1 MSSTGNT
8 DNTTGI
14 DPTRAEATA
23 PMVSG
28 IIIFLNGEDYI
39 EEAIQSVLAQT
50 FADWELILVDDGST
64 DGATAIARRYAEA
77 HPGRII
83 YTEHPG
89 HENRGMSASRNAGL
103 NLARGKYVSFLDAD
117 DIWLPERLE
126 HHVDILESH
135 PDVAMSMGP
144 TLLWSSWSTPK
155 GSGRKPWFAMDIP
168 TELGLPVMTP
178 LDPPIVA
185 IGFLEKHGG
194 NVPGICSLMV
204 RRDDV
209 LAVGGFEDA
218 FRTLY
223 EDQVFF
229 FKITLNRRVIATDRI
244 LDRYRQHP
252 GSACH
257 QAGGMSGDAKMR
269 PVFLEWLQDYLV
281 ANGFKSR
288 RLWKAFRGEML
299 RFDRPALWRIQ
310 NVPRDIVDQFNV
322 RSRKVV
328 IFILTPRFYTWLRR
342 KLRLSVV
349 DVHNVH

>member
-1 MSSTGNT
+1 M
-8 DNTTGI
+8 DAVQAA
-14 DPTRAEATA
+14 PA

-28 IIIFLNGEDYI
+28 IIIFLNGETYI

-50 FADWELILVDDGST
+50 LTDWELILVDDGST
-64 DGATAIARRYAEA
+64 DGATAIARKYAEDY
-77 HPGRII
+77 PGKII

-89 HENRGMSASRNAGL
+89 HQNCGMSASRNAGL
-103 NLARGKYVSFLDAD
+103 RLARGKYISFLDAD
-117 DIWLPERLE
+117 DIWLPERLS
-126 HHVDILESH
+126 HHVEILEAH
-135 PDVAMSMGP
+135 PDVVMSMGP
-144 TLLWSSWSTPK
+144 TLLWSSWSNPK
-155 GSGRKPWFAMDIP
+155 EAARRPWMAADIP

-178 LDPPIVA
+178 FEPPIVA

-204 RRDDV
+204 RREEL
-209 LAVGGFEDA
+209 LALGGFEDS

-229 FKITLNRRVIATDRI
+229 FKIGLNCRIIATDRI
-244 LDRYRQHP
+244 LDYYRQHP

-269 PVFLEWLQDYLV
+269 PVFLEWLQDYLID
-281 ANGFKSR
+281 NGFKSR

-299 RFDRPALWRIQ
+299 RFDRPGLWRMQ
-310 NVPRDIVDQFNV
+310 NIPSDIVDQFNV
-322 RSRKVV
+322 RTRRAV
-328 IFILTPRFYTWLRR
+328 IFLLTPRFYTWLRR

-349 DVHNVH
+349 DVTNVR